1 MLQREVTIMIRAVN
15 KATNSTL
22 ETDQDLYEIFIILV
36 DKIYLILP
44 QFESRPWK
52 TLYLERF
59 YFNFCPFTLT
69 NVKAVSAVKLLQLLY
84 IKNQR
89 AAT

>member
-1 MLQREVTIMIRAVN
+1 MIRAVN

-59 YFNFCPFTLT
+59 FLIFVP
-69 NVKAVSAVKLLQLLY
+69 SASQKSKQYLQLNYYSYY
-84 IKNQR
+84 I
-89 AAT
+89 